1 MLSTTTPVSDVDIF
15 DDEVLNDP
23 YPVYEELRE
32 LGPAVHLS
40 RHNCWVL
47 PRYAQVRAASGD
59 HERFS
64 SVDSVG
70 LDPALNERRR
80 GGVLASDPPEHDVL
94 RGVLSESL
102 APRALAGLRADIGR
116 RAEELVAPLVERGTF
131 DVVRDLARVFP
142 VSVVADLIG
151 MPLAAREQVLR
162 FADAF
167 FNTFGPLNERT
178 RRSLPVAET
187 LFDELAALMSRDNLE
202 PGGWGEAVHRAAD
215 RGVIGEHQVVP
226 LLRAYLVASMD
237 TTINAIGS
245 GLWLLAQ
252 RPEAWRALRE
262 DRGLV
267 PPVFEEILRCESP
280 VQVFFRRTAC
290 PVRYE
295 DVVIP
300 EQAQVGLLFGSA
312 NRDPREWTDP
322 DRFQVDRA
330 PTGHVGFGYGVHGCA
345 GQGLARIEAQAVLS
359 ALLDRVE
366 RIELA
371 GPPRRHLNNVIRGL
385 DSLPVTV
392 TTGKV

>member
-1 MLSTTTPVSDVDIF
+1 MISPTTPVFEGDIF

-23 YPVYEELRE
+23 YPAYEELRG
-32 LGPAVHLS
+32 LGAAVYVP
-40 RHNCWVL
+40 RHDCWVL
-47 PRYAQVRAASGD
+47 PRYAQVRAALDD
-59 HERFS
+59 HRRFS

-70 LDPALNERRR
+70 LEPALNERRR

-102 APRALAGLRADIGR
+102 APRALARLRTDIGR
-116 RAEELVAPLVERGTF
+116 RADELVAPLVERGTF

-151 MPLAAREQVLR
+151 MPLAAREEVLR

-167 FNTFGPLNERT
+167 FNTFGPLNDRT
-178 RRSLPVAET
+178 RQSLPVAET
-187 LFDELAALMSRDNLE
+187 LFDELAAMMSRDHLE
-202 PGGWGEAVHRAAD
+202 PGGWGEAVYRAAD
-215 RGVIGEHQVVP
+215 RGMIRTDQVVP

-245 GLWLLAQ
+245 GLWLLAE

-262 DRGLV
+262 DRSLV
-267 PPVFEEILRCESP
+267 PSVFEEILRYESP
-280 VQVFFRRTAC
+280 VQMFFRRTTR
-290 PVRYE
+290 PVVYE

-300 EQAQVGLLFGSA
+300 EQAQVSLLFGSA
-312 NRDPREWTDP
+312 NRDSRKWTDP

-330 PTGHVGFGYGVHGCA
+330 PMDHVGFGYGVHGCA
-345 GQGLARIEAQAVLS
+345 GQGLARIEAQAIFS

-392 TTGKV
+392 TTRRV